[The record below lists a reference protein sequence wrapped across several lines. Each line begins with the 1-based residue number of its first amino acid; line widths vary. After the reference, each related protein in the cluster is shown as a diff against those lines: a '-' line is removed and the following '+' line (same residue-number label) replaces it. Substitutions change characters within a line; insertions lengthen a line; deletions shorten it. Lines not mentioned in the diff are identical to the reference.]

1 MTPVNKATTAQKKPA
16 DLSPENTDRGRMGIR
31 CCSAVDP
38 TLYLGIACAVLSVT
52 TMAAIAYDC
61 FSVNNPTYSRFSPG
75 ISSLI
80 QKAWTGLSFAAFAVL
95 LIDCRNVFID
105 RRSGNTDPV

>member
-1 MTPVNKATTAQKKPA
+1 MTPVNKATTAQNRPA
-16 DLSPENTDRGRMGIR
+16 NLSPENTHRGRMGIR
-31 CCSAVDP
+31 SCSAVDP

-61 FSVNNPTYSRFSPG
+61 LSVNNPTYSRLSPG

-80 QKAWTGLSFAAFAVL
+80 TRAWTGLSFTTFAVL
-95 LIDCRNVFID
+95 LIECRDILVKG
-105 RRSGNTDPV
+105 RSGSTNPV